1 MYIVENEN
9 TLGYTIGNVGKIA
22 RMAVMAVD
30 VANGGDPLLIDK
42 TIVATNF
49 REANE
54 KDQERF
60 GVVLSS

>member
-9 TLGYTIGNVGKIA
+9 TIGYTIGNVGKIT

-30 VANGGDPLLIDK
+30 VSNGGDPLLIDK

-49 REANE
+49 REATE

-60 GVVLSS
+60 GVVLS